1 MRAEAQQGAE
11 DPILSDPYPSDSSE
25 GPLSQANCYGC
36 GIALQISDTQTP
48 GYVEPE
54 KFALKR
60 RHRQLNQLLCAR
72 CQALSNGEMIPGVAD
87 FQQLVQIEK
96 NDKINTTEGTTEN
109 KGEEDLSSSSS
120 RQTGFSAKSL
130 ATPEQLRDQLRNV
143 RSSRALVVLLVDLLD
158 ASGSML
164 GRVRDLVGG
173 NPIIVVGTKVDLL
186 PSGTNPDDVE
196 EWLQRALEFKRIA
209 TDSVHVV
216 SSRTGDR
223 VAAAVAAVRKA
234 RLGRDVYIMGAA
246 NVGKSSFVRAL
257 VKDMSSMSSRQYD
270 PLAPQRVKHLPVES
284 AMPGTTLKTIPLQV
298 FSSGGTLFD
307 TPGLH
312 LHHRVPHILTPEEN
326 KELHP
331 RKRLRAHVPLSPAE
345 LAAAKNV
352 GPGAGTGAGSEP
364 IASYTWGG
372 LGRIDVLACPP
383 ETQLVFYVPTALK
396 VQTVSTSSEEKTTL
410 PAEIKAENIVV
421 GGGGDGGPGFSFGAE
436 SVASRG
442 GLRMTREVE
451 MLVDNEYFGSIGDIA
466 LSGVPG
472 WVSVVA
478 GPGRRS
484 QSRRTRQEERSGSG
498 VGAENVH
505 LKIWAPVGVEVFVRP
520 SLPVS
525 LPEEAIPKF

>member
-1 MRAEAQQGAE
+1 
-11 DPILSDPYPSDSSE
+11 
-25 GPLSQANCYGC
+25 
-36 GIALQISDTQTP
+36 
-48 GYVEPE
+48 
-54 KFALKR
+54 
-60 RHRQLNQLLCAR
+60 
-72 CQALSNGEMIPGVAD
+72 MIPGVAD
-87 FQQLVQIEK
+87 FQQLAQIEK
-96 NDKINTTEGTTEN
+96 LSVSK
-109 KGEEDLSSSSS
+109 KGENGNFPSLDSL

-173 NPIIVVGTKVDLL
+173 NPIIVIGTKVDLL
-186 PSGTNPDDVE
+186 PSGTDPDEVE

-216 SSRTGDR
+216 SSKTGDR

-312 LHHRVPHILTPEEN
+312 LHHRVPHLLTPEEN

-331 RKRLRAHVPLSPAE
+331 RKRLRAHVPPSPAD
-345 LAAAKNV
+345 LGGTTRAATAKRN
-352 GPGAGTGAGSEP
+352 SDSSSHP

-372 LGRIDVLACPP
+372 IGRIDVLSCPP
-383 ETQLVFYVPTALK
+383 ETQLVFYGPAALK
-396 VQTVSTSSEEKTTL
+396 VHTLSTSSLQSSEEGKETL
-410 PAEIKAENIVV
+410 GAVES
-421 GGGGDGGPGFSFGAE
+421 GGGGLGFSFGAE

-451 MLVDNEYFGSIGDIA
+451 MAVDGDYFESIGDVA

-472 WVSVVA
+472 WVSVLA
-478 GPGRRS
+478 GPGRRNPG
-484 QSRRTRQEERSGSG
+484 RQQGGG
-498 VGAENVH
+498 VGIGVGTVH
-505 LKIWAPVGVEVFVRP
+505 LQVWAPVGVEVFVRP
-520 SLPVS
+520 PLPVS
-525 LPEEAIPKF
+525 LPEQAIN

>member
-1 MRAEAQQGAE
+1 
-11 DPILSDPYPSDSSE
+11 
-25 GPLSQANCYGC
+25 
-36 GIALQISDTQTP
+36 LQISNTQTP

-87 FQQLVQIEK
+87 FQQLAQIEK
-96 NDKINTTEGTTEN
+96 NNTTA
-109 KGEEDLSSSSS
+109 GEDHQKNAPSSPSG
-120 RQTGFSAKSL
+120 QTGFSAKSL
-130 ATPEQLRDQLRNV
+130 ATPEQLREQLRNV

-186 PSGTNPDDVE
+186 PSGTIPDEVQ
-196 EWLQRALEFKRIA
+196 EWLQRALDFKRIA

-216 SSRTGDR
+216 SSKTGDR

-284 AMPGTTLKTIPLQV
+284 AMPGTTLKLIPLEV

-331 RKRLRAHVPLSPAE
+331 RKRLRAHVPPSPAE
-345 LAAAKNV
+345 LSGGAAAV
-352 GPGAGTGAGSEP
+352 AARGERRRTSDFTSPM
-364 IASYTWGG
+364 ASYTWGG
-372 LGRIDVLACPP
+372 LGRIDVISCPP
-383 ETQLVFYVPTALK
+383 ETRLVFYGPAALR
-396 VQTVSTSSEEKTTL
+396 VQSIATKGGQATETEKSTS
-410 PAEIKAENIVV
+410 AA
-421 GGGGDGGPGFSFGAE
+421 GDGFSFGAE

-442 GLRMTREVE
+442 GLRMTREDE
-451 MLVDNEYFGSIGDIA
+451 MTVDSDYFESIGDVA

-472 WVSVVA
+472 WVSVLA
-478 GPGRRS
+478 GPG
-484 QSRRTRQEERSGSG
+484 SRRNRGM
-498 VGAENVH
+498 VH

-520 SLPVS
+520 PLPVS
-525 LPEEAIPKF
+525 LPEQAIAF

>member
-1 MRAEAQQGAE
+1 
-11 DPILSDPYPSDSSE
+11 
-25 GPLSQANCYGC
+25 
-36 GIALQISDTQTP
+36 
-48 GYVEPE
+48 
-54 KFALKR
+54 
-60 RHRQLNQLLCAR
+60 
-72 CQALSNGEMIPGVAD
+72 MIPGVAD
-87 FQQLVQIEK
+87 FQQIAQIDKFDVCEK
-96 NDKINTTEGTTEN
+96 GETEN
-109 KGEEDLSSSSS
+109 SSSLDVS

-186 PSGTNPDDVE
+186 PSGTNPDEVE
-196 EWLQRALEFKRIA
+196 EWLQGALEFKRIA

-216 SSRTGDR
+216 SSKTGDR
-223 VAAAVAAVRKA
+223 VAAAVGAVRKA

-257 VKDMSSMSSRQYD
+257 VKDMSSMKSRQYD
-270 PLAPQRVKHLPVES
+270 PLAPRRVKHLPVES

-331 RKRLRAHVPLSPAE
+331 RKRLRAHVPPSPAD
-345 LAAAKNV
+345 LGSLPRAAEGEKNNES
-352 GPGAGTGAGSEP
+352 GCDH
-364 IASYTWGG
+364 IASYMWGG
-372 LGRIDVLACPP
+372 IGRIDVLSCPP
-383 ETQLVFYVPTALK
+383 ETQLVFYGPAALK
-396 VQTVSTSSEEKTTL
+396 VRTLSTSPLSSSEEKT
-410 PAEIKAENIVV
+410 EITKLEN
-421 GGGGDGGPGFSFGAE
+421 GGGGSGGDGFSFGAE

-451 MLVDNEYFGSIGDIA
+451 MVVDGDYFESIGDVA

-472 WVSVVA
+472 WVSVLA
-478 GPGRRS
+478 GPGRS
-484 QSRRTRQEERSGSG
+484 SRGRRQQRG
-498 VGAENVH
+498 GASASAGTVH
-505 LKIWAPVGVEVFVRP
+505 LQVWAPVGVEVFVRP
-520 SLPVS
+520 PLPVS
-525 LPEEAIPKF
+525 LSEKAIN

>member
-1 MRAEAQQGAE
+1 M
-11 DPILSDPYPSDSSE
+11 
-25 GPLSQANCYGC
+25 
-36 GIALQISDTQTP
+36 
-48 GYVEPE
+48 E
-54 KFALKR
+54 KF
-60 RHRQLNQLLCAR
+60 
-72 CQALSNGEMIPGVAD
+72 STTTT
-87 FQQLVQIEK
+87 
-96 NDKINTTEGTTEN
+96 TTEGET
-109 KGEEDLSSSSS
+109 DPQDPSSSSSSS
-120 RQTGFSAKSL
+120 RQIGFSAKTL

-186 PSGTNPDDVE
+186 PSGTNPDDVQ

-223 VAAAVAAVRKA
+223 VSAAVAAVRKA

-312 LHHRVPHILTPEEN
+312 LHHRIPHILTPEEN

-331 RKRLRAHVPLSPAE
+331 RKRLRAHIPPPPAE
-345 LAAAKNV
+345 LVLLN
-352 GPGAGTGAGSEP
+352 GGGGGSP
-364 IASYTWGG
+364 IASYSWGG
-372 LGRIDVLACPP
+372 LGRIDVVSCPP
-383 ETQLVFYVPTALK
+383 ETQLVFYGPTALK
-396 VQTVSTSSEEKTTL
+396 VQQSVRSTTSSPSPEPPSPLGVEE
-410 PAEIKAENIVV
+410 AGENNNTKE
-421 GGGGDGGPGFSFGAE
+421 GGFRFGAE

-442 GLRMTREVE
+442 GLRMAREVE
-451 MLVDNEYFGSIGDIA
+451 MTVDGDYFESIGDIA
-466 LSGVPG
+466 LSGIPG
-472 WVSVVA
+472 WISVLA
-478 GPGRRS
+478 GPRNRS
-484 QSRRTRQEERSGSG
+484 QSR
-498 VGAENVH
+498 VH
-505 LKIWAPVGVEVFVRP
+505 LQIWAPVGCEVFVRP
-520 SLPVS
+520 PLPVS
-525 LPEEAIPKF
+525 LPEQAIPMF